1 MLHYRTT
8 LSHDVLL
15 SCTGNNFPVLYMKIR
30 LQALEHARMDDSD
43 TRRQQHVSNVRPA
56 CACWFLISCSTAA
69 SGEVLLWVMEQ
80 VSPAFYL
87 SSFWPVLTEAK
98 AVFDNPAASQQAW
111 EGAPPQD
118 YPACFQKAAKHF
130 TFGVGSMSKFFS
142 LPFQTCCFT
151 DK

>member
-1 MLHYRTT
+1 MMPCSASQTI
-8 LSHDVLL
+8 V
-15 SCTGNNFPVLYMKIR
+15 FPVPDMKIR

-43 TRRQQHVSNVRPA
+43 TRRQQHVSSVRPV
-56 CACWFLISCSTAA
+56 CSCFFLISCLTAA

-80 VSPAFYL
+80 VSPSFHL
-87 SSFWPVLTEAK
+87 LSFWPVLTEAK
-98 AVFDNPAASQQAW
+98 AGFDNPAASQQAW

-130 TFGVGSMSKFFS
+130 TFDMGSMSKFFS
-142 LPFQTCCFT
+142 FPFQTHCFT